1 MEVYADYAATTPV
14 DKEII
19 EKMLAHS
26 DEFGNPSSIHKVGKR
41 AKAQLESSRRT
52 VAGLLNASPQDII
65 FTSGATEANNAAIRG
80 IVSKYDN
87 PHIITTEIEHASV
100 LNTYKALEAH
110 ADVSYIRTDE
120 NGVMDMDHFKQALSD
135 DTKLVSIMFINNETG
150 VMQPV
155 YEIGQILQDHEAL
168 LHVDAVQA
176 FGHIG
181 IDVKDLGID
190 LLSLSGHKIYG
201 PKGIGVLYRKSGVM
215 MTPMITGGSQEKDTR
230 GGTENSMFI
239 YAMSEAMQKAHDG
252 RTTRSVKEM
261 QLKEKF
267 LNELTHA
274 EIPFKVNGDVNQSA
288 THIINLYFPWAKS
301 EFLLTALDMADIYIS
316 AGSACHAGTVEPSH
330 VLESMYG
337 EDERVMKSLRF
348 SFSHL
353 TEEAEIERIVEALKE
368 IYERLI

>member
-1 MEVYADYAATTPV
+1 MGVYADYAATTPL
-14 DKEII
+14 DKDII
-19 EKMLAHS
+19 ENVMVHS
-26 DEFGNPSSIHKVGKR
+26 DEFGNPSSIHKLGKR
-41 AKAQLESSRRT
+41 AKAHLESSRRA
-52 VAGLLNASPQDII
+52 VADLLNASPQEII
-65 FTSGATEANNAAIRG
+65 FTSGATEANNMAIRG
-80 IVSKYDN
+80 IVSKYDR

-100 LNTYKALEAH
+100 LNTYKSLEAH
-110 ADVSYIRTDE
+110 AEVSYIKTDE
-120 NGVMDMDHFKQALSD
+120 NGVMNMDHFRQELRE
-135 DTKLVSIMFINNETG
+135 DTRLISVMFINNETG

-155 YEIGQILQDHEAL
+155 YEIGQMLHDHAAL
-168 LHVDAVQA
+168 FHVDAVQA

-181 IDVKDLGID
+181 VDVKNLGID

-201 PKGIGVLYRKSGVM
+201 PKGVGVLYRKTGVM
-215 MTPMITGGSQEKDTR
+215 MTPLITGGSQEKDAR

-239 YAMSEAMQKAHDG
+239 YAISQAMQKAHDG
-252 RTTRSVKEM
+252 RTERTIREM
-261 QLKEKF
+261 QMKEKF
-267 LNELTHA
+267 LNDLTQA

-330 VLESMYG
+330 VLASMYG

-353 TEEAEIERIVEALKE
+353 TETEEIERITEALKE
-368 IYERLI
+368 IYERLV